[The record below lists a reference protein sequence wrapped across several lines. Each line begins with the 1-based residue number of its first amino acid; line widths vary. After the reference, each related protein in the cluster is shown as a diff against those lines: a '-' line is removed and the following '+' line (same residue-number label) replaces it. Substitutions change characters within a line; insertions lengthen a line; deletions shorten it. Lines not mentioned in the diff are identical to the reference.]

1 MRQYR
6 HSRFDEEIKDA
17 MMYYNANHPELSQA
31 EKFNLIDAYILSLV
45 HSYAYNNKYFFAS
58 NRYLADKCLVSQP
71 TIQKSINKLIE
82 HKLVTKSRTCIK
94 GQPQRIL
101 LYDEAAI
108 EEFLLWAAPLEI
120 NDENEDENWIIK
132 PDLNKRGLFT

>member
-6 HSRFDEEIKDA
+6 HSRLDEEIKDA

-31 EKFNLIDAYILSLV
+31 DKFNMVDAYILSLI

-58 NRYLADKCLVSQP
+58 NKYLADKCLVSQP
-71 TIQKSINKLIE
+71 TIQKSINKLIK

-108 EEFLLWAAPLEI
+108 EEFLLWEATPPSTFDNSEAEI
-120 NDENEDENWIIK
+120 EDPNWIEC
-132 PDLNKRGLFT
+132 PT